1 MEEITPAPKGVTT
14 PKPNAETIQT
24 LQKQGKIK
32 FTIFVEELVSFQKG
46 TNIKNGLFKFLNVKE
61 KYVCA
66 IKCIATFYF
75 EI

>member
-14 PKPNAETIQT
+14 SKPNAETIQT

-46 TNIKNGLFKFLNVKE
+46 TNIKNGLFKF
-61 KYVCA
+61 
-66 IKCIATFYF
+66 F
-75 EI
+75 